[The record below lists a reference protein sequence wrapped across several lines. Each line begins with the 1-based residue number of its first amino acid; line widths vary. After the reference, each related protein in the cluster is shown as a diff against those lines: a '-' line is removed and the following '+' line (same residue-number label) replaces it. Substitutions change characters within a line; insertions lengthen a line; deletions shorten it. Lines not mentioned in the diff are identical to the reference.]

1 MEENKNTQEQNT
13 PTVDEATQKLIN
25 DAVATALAE
34 AQKAHKAEEDRRATD
49 AYKKGQEAAKKAAEE
64 EARKAQMNADERAAF
79 EKSQLEAKIAE
90 LEATNAELEAKNVLM
105 TNKQKAVSKLT
116 EAEVPVEFAD
126 DFLDVDETK
135 TMSKIDDFIK
145 RFNEAVNKGV
155 NKKIPSTTPKQS
167 DTTVP
172 AMSLEQFEKLGITGR
187 MKLSETNPT
196 LWESLQAQLDA
207 KTKKK

>member
-1 MEENKNTQEQNT
+1 MNEQNNNNQEQTT

-34 AQKAHKAEEDRRATD
+34 AQKTHKAEEDRRATD

-64 EARKAQMNADERAAF
+64 EARKAQMNAEEKAAF

-90 LEATNAELEAKNVLM
+90 LEAKNALM
-105 TNKQKAVSKLT
+105 QNKEKAISKLT
-116 EAEVPVEFAD
+116 EAKVPVEFAE

-155 NKKIPSTTPKQS
+155 TEKIPSTTPKQS
-167 DTTVP
+167 DTSAP
-172 AMSLEQFEKLGITGR
+172 AMSLEQFEKLGVSGR
-187 MKLSETNPT
+187 IKLSETNPA
-196 LWESLQAQLDA
+196 LWESLQAQLDS
-207 KTKKK
+207 KYKK

>member
-1 MEENKNTQEQNT
+1 MENNTNNQEQNT

-64 EARKAQMNADERAAF
+64 EARKAQMNADEKAAF

-90 LEATNAELEAKNVLM
+90 LEATNALM
-105 TNKQKAVSKLT
+105 TNKQKATSKLM
-116 EAEVPVEFAD
+116 EANVPVEFAD

-135 TMSKIDDFIK
+135 TMDKINNFIK
-145 RFNEAVNKGV
+145 RFNDAVNKGV
-155 NKKIPSTTPKQS
+155 TEKIPSTTPKQS
-167 DTTVP
+167 DTSAP
-172 AMSLEQFEKLGITGR
+172 AMSLEQFKKLGASGR
-187 MKLSETNPT
+187 IKLSETNPA
-196 LWESLQAQLDA
+196 LWESLQAQLDSEY
-207 KTKKK
+207 KK